1 MEAGHR
7 RLGYANFSSQWDFA
21 SLNFWKN
28 MLLDFSMGY
37 YDISLRSNNFDW
49 SLSCL
54 PPIKGATVEAT
65 IVTDNPPYLCW

>member
-1 MEAGHR
+1 
-7 RLGYANFSSQWDFA
+7 
-21 SLNFWKN
+21 
-28 MLLDFSMGY
+28 MGY

-65 IVTDNPPYLCW
+65 IVTDNPPYADNLKENG